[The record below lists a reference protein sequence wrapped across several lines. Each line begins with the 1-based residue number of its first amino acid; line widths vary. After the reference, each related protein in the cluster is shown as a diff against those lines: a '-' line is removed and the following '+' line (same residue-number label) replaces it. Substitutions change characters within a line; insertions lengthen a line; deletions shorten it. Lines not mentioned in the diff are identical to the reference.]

1 MPRTWAFT
9 RPSSMIFKLLET
21 FFYIIISN
29 TESLIYLSM
38 MMSMYQNAGLISIG
52 YPMMIFGYA
61 LFEETRPRKEFW
73 ELVRKYTMS
82 LLFFKF
88 IVNLSILESVFEHPN
103 FKLFSAYVRLGV
115 IDYPDFLNLLFY
127 MIPEILVII
136 LIALNEIHLRLIGL
150 FYQTEEDI
158 EVVTDG
164 IQRNIEQGDAE

>member
-1 MPRTWAFT
+1 
-9 RPSSMIFKLLET
+9 
-21 FFYIIISN
+21 
-29 TESLIYLSM
+29 
-38 MMSMYQNAGLISIG
+38 MYQNAGLISIG

-73 ELVRKYTMS
+73 EFVRKYTMF

-88 IVNLSILESVFEHPN
+88 LVNLSILESVFEHPN